1 MERRPFLRTL
11 HLRVPATPRPP
22 DAGTRLRS
30 PGREEEEARS
40 FGSYWCGN
48 CLRKQAMY
56 RYYRYFTENVID
68 AINIGASELIAI
80 RRNELSPEFILVG
93 ILMQEDSPVLKI
105 FRELGLEPKRTSQEL
120 LDRVF
125 EIEELVPPIEGDS
138 PIHLVV
144 PKTTQLFFEQAKRE
158 ADTNGDAYIGIMSVF
173 LAFYDASAGV
183 AAQILKEHAQLGNQR
198 RVRKIVQELRGER
211 KIMDRW
217 EEACSNQLS
226 RFTTDLTALARRH
239 ALDPLIGREDILERI
254 IEVLARRKKNN
265 PLLIGEPG
273 VGKTVIVEGL
283 AQRIVRM
290 EVPEMLLNKRLLLLD
305 LGEIVAGAKFRG
317 EFEERLKMIQD
328 EITAAAGRII
338 LFIDELHQVVN
349 AGAAMGGLDASNM
362 LKPALAKGNLLCI
375 GATTIDDYK
384 KFIEIDKGLERRF
397 QPILVREPSPTE
409 TLEILEGLRPCYETF
424 HHVTFTPEAL
434 QAAVSLSERYITDRC
449 LPDKAIDLLDEA
461 AGRKRI
467 ETGYFPRNLRDLRK
481 EKERIRQEQLAAY
494 QQEDYRT
501 AMMAQQR
508 LIALELELKTKQR
521 RWQEEIEP
529 ERRIVTEE
537 DVAQLVARWTEI
549 PVFRVM
555 ETEKA
560 RLLEMEERLHERI
573 IGQHDAICAVSNA
586 IRRNRAGLK
595 DPRRPIGTFLFLG
608 PTGVGKTELARALAE
623 HLLDDENRLIR
634 LDMSEYMERHEV
646 SKIIGAPPG
655 YLGYGEGGQL
665 TEKIRR
671 QPYSVLLLDEI
682 EKAHPDVFNILLQ
695 ILDEGRLTDAH
706 GRTVSFRNTI
716 IIGTSN
722 IGSAILTRERLSAG
736 FSSDEEDSEEETRER
751 ILAEVKKYFKPEF
764 LNRIDDLIVFHRLG
778 PQDVRQIVEL
788 MLRDL
793 LRRLEEKKIRLE
805 ISDAVKAFLAA
816 EGFDPIYG
824 ARPLKRTIERFLE
837 NPLAQDLIAGRFEA
851 GDTILANLSGKEIRF
866 EKRQP
871 APNLVALFP
880 EESKCES

>member
-1 MERRPFLRTL
+1 
-11 HLRVPATPRPP
+11 
-22 DAGTRLRS
+22 
-30 PGREEEEARS
+30 
-40 FGSYWCGN
+40 
-48 CLRKQAMY
+48 MY
-56 RYYRYFTENVID
+56 RYYRYFTEDVID

-80 RRNELSPEFILVG
+80 RRNELSPEFVLVG
-93 ILMQEDSPVLKI
+93 ILMQEDSPALKI
-105 FRELGLEPKRTSQEL
+105 FRELGLDPERTRQEL
-120 LDRVF
+120 LERVF

-183 AAQILKEHAQLGNQR
+183 ASQILKEHVQLGNQR

-211 KIMDRW
+211 KITDRR
-217 EEACSNQLS
+217 EEACNNQLS
-226 RFTTDLTALARRH
+226 RFTTDLTALARRQ
-239 ALDPLIGREDILERI
+239 ALDPLIGREDVLDRI

-397 QPILVREPSPTE
+397 QPILIREPSPKE

-467 ETGYFPRNLRDLRK
+467 ETGYFPRSIRDLRK
-481 EKERIRQEQLAAY
+481 EKERMRQEQLTAY
-494 QQEDYRT
+494 QQEDYRS
-501 AMMAQQR
+501 AILAQQR
-508 LIALELELKTKQR
+508 LITLELELKTKQR

-529 ERRIVTEE
+529 ARRVVTDE
-537 DVAQLVARWTEI
+537 DIAQIVARWTEI

-560 RLLEMEERLHERI
+560 RLLGMEERLHERI

-736 FSSDEEDSEEETRER
+736 FSSDNEDSEAEIRAR
-751 ILAEVKKYFKPEF
+751 ILAEVKKHFKPEF
-764 LNRIDDLIVFHRLG
+764 LNRIDDLIVFHRLS

-788 MLRDL
+788 MLRNL
-793 LRRLEEKKIRLE
+793 LRRLEEKKIHLE

-837 NPLAQDLIAGRFEA
+837 NPLAQDLIAGKFEA
-851 GDTILANLSGKEIRF
+851 GDTILAKLAGKEIHF

-871 APNLVALFP
+871 APNLVPLFP